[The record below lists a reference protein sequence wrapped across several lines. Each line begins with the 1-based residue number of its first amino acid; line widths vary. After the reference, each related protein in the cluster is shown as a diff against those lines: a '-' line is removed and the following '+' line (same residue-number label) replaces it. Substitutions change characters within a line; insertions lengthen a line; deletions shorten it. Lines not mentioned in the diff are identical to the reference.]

1 MYISVLSRVTC
12 NGRCL
17 SIIYGSERQI
27 WKTFI
32 TMFTTDI
39 SAREQRKKMESEKEK
54 CGNCGKTFYLKGKSY
69 DRKSFNANL
78 KLKTIYKTTKVVL
91 EEEFDVKLTPGE
103 KRKRFLCNSCSR
115 SLLSI
120 AKSTHSRK

>member
-1 MYISVLSRVTC
+1 
-12 NGRCL
+12 
-17 SIIYGSERQI
+17 
-27 WKTFI
+27 
-32 TMFTTDI
+32 MFTTDF
-39 SAREQRKKMESEKEK
+39 SAVEQRKKMESEKEK
-54 CGNCGKTFYLKGKSY
+54 CGNCGKTFSLKGKSY

-78 KLKTIYKTTKVVL
+78 KLTIYKTIKDVL
-91 EEEFDVKLTPGE
+91 EEEFDVKLTPDE